1 LFCFVCITQ
10 IKKLNQTQKN
20 WRKNRAPKKKRKG
33 KTAVKKGARFASRM
47 RGAYQAAARFIRSI
61 KDPKTRETLEKRQE
75 SLEKAIKRVD
85 DAVLDLGLFFYPPPP
100 RKEGGFVQRRNYG
113 HLP

>member
-33 KTAVKKGARFASRM
+33 ETAVKKGARFASRM
-47 RGAYQAAARFIRSI
+47 RGAYRVASRLMEKI
-61 KDPKTRETLEKRQE
+61 KDPTIRATFQKRQ
-75 SLEKAIKRVD
+75 S
-85 DAVLDLGLFFYPPPP
+85 PPPTP
-100 RKEGGFVQRRNYG
+100 
-113 HLP
+113 LPPSPDFIFIM